1 MLKPEIGKLIGTC
14 KNRYQLVL
22 EVSKKAREIAK
33 KAEEND
39 EILLVKPV
47 SLAIDEIAK
56 EKNL

>member
-14 KNRYQLVL
+14 KNRYKLVL

-47 SLAIDEIAK
+47 SLAIEEIAK